1 MAKTIRINNSETTV
15 SASKRLISSAKQDK
29 HSWKKDQHHR
39 KLVSTT
45 VSEKMI
51 IGIITRIKEL

>member
-1 MAKTIRINNSETTV
+1 MAKTIRVNNSESIV
-15 SASKRLISSAKQDK
+15 SASKRLISSAEHDK

-45 VSEKMI
+45 ISEKMI